1 MTKSMY
7 KSLIVLITIV
17 TMFFQTIVVSAEHAI
32 YEVDSPCSG
41 NGAYYVGESN
51 YYFTDSPLHTA
62 RFIIYENLG
71 VYLFLCTK
79 ETTKHQDYLI
89 WDIASTYQLYW
100 INDYGMIKDVYD
112 WDRVKH
118 WEYAG

>member
-41 NGAYYVGESN
+41 NGAYYVG
-51 YYFTDSPLHTA
+51 
-62 RFIIYENLG
+62 
-71 VYLFLCTK
+71 
-79 ETTKHQDYLI
+79 
-89 WDIASTYQLYW
+89 
-100 INDYGMIKDVYD
+100 
-112 WDRVKH
+112 
-118 WEYAG
+118 